1 MNTILEKLAWMLIPL
16 LLSAVTYLWSTV
28 QTTKEQLQK
37 LEVSSELA
45 RERLKHDVIV
55 FASSNRERIAV
66 MEEKINKLEARK

>member
-1 MNTILEKLAWMLIPL
+1 MNNILEKLAWMLIPL

-28 QTTKEQLQK
+28 QATKEQLQK

-45 RERLKHDVIV
+45 RERLKHDVIT

-66 MEEKINKLEARK
+66 LEEKVNKLESRK